1 MSAEEKLKIFN
12 EENKTN
18 IEINTK
24 NISLS
29 NITISENSLK
39 ILFSITFPSLQ
50 SISLNNLSLSN
61 LNFFSDVIEYPYLEN
76 ISLNGN
82 KLISL
87 EGLENLNA
95 KNLAQLSV
103 QRNEIESIDELIKV
117 DFPFL
122 KKLDFSFNNPLSS

>member
-1 MSAEEKLKIFN
+1 MSSEEKLKIFN

-61 LNFFSDVIEYPYLEN
+61 LNFFSDVIEYPYLEY

-87 EGLENLNA
+87 EGIENLNA
-95 KNLAQLSV
+95 KKLAQLSV

-122 KKLDFSFNNPLSS
+122 KK

>member
-95 KNLAQLSV
+95 KNLA
-103 QRNEIESIDELIKV
+103 
-117 DFPFL
+117 
-122 KKLDFSFNNPLSS
+122 

>member
-122 KKLDFSFNNPLSS
+122 KKLDFSFNNIK